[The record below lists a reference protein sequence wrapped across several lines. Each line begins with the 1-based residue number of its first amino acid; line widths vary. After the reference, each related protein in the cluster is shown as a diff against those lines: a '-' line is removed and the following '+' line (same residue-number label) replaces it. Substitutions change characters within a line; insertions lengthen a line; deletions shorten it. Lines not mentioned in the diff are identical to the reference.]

1 MPQTRKTVRDA
12 LVSVL
17 SNATRG
23 FSVKL
28 AAIAATYAIDPFTID
43 WSSQSSSLFQGY
55 LTSADVEVGQLAP
68 EAACP
73 VGVLIYTTTSV
84 GMALQKPSTFSGEV
98 GAVVDFYIRFRE
110 GIEQDNIESIC
121 DAIEDAALEALY
133 DNAAAWPPSITLSAN
148 VTVPKEPAELTGD
161 GWQQRIPIILLFEVT
176 V

>member
-23 FSVKL
+23 FNVKL
-28 AAIAATYAIDPFTID
+28 AALATAYAIDAFTID
-43 WSSQSSSLFQGY
+43 WTTQSTSLFQGF
-55 LTSADVEVGQLAP
+55 LTASDVEVGQLAP
-68 EAACP
+68 DAACP

-84 GMALQKPSTFSGEV
+84 GMALQKPSKFSGQI

-110 GIEQDNIESIC
+110 GIEQDSIEGIC

-133 DNAAAWPPSITLSAN
+133 DNAAAWPSNVLLSAN
-148 VTVPKEPAELTGD
+148 VVVPKEPAELTGD
-161 GWQQRIPIILLFEVT
+161 GWQQRIPIVLIFEVT